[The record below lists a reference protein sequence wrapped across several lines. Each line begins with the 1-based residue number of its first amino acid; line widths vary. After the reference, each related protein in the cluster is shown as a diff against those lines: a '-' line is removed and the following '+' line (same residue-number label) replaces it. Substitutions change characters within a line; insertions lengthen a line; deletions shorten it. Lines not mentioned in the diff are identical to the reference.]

1 MGLLGGA
8 ASGGMQKTY
17 KQNNE
22 LGNRKKSLKDR
33 TKGYDTKGN
42 SKFEKRELTEEQR
55 IEHEARLKKNK
66 RSDLIRIFLV
76 FLIIAAVIGLIAV
89 YG

>member
-1 MGLLGGA
+1 
-8 ASGGMQKTY
+8 MQKSY

-33 TKGYDTKGN
+33 TKGYETKGG
-42 SKFEKRELTEEQR
+42 SKFEKRELTEEQQ

-66 RSDLIRIFLV
+66 RSDQIRIVLV
-76 FLIIAAVIGLIAV
+76 FAIIAAVIGAIAI

>member
-1 MGLLGGA
+1 MGLLGGS
-8 ASGGMQKTY
+8 ASSGMQKTY

-33 TKGYDTKGN
+33 TKGYETKN
-42 SKFEKRELTEEQR
+42 NHKFEKRELSEEQR

-66 RSDLIRIFLV
+66 RSDQIRIVIV
-76 FLIIAAVIGLIAV
+76 FLIIGAVIGAIV
-89 YG
+89 MYG

>member
-1 MGLLGGA
+1 
-8 ASGGMQKTY
+8 MQKTY

-33 TKGYDTKGN
+33 RKGYETKGG
-42 SKFEKRELTEEQR
+42 SKFEKREMTEEQR
-55 IEHEARLKKNK
+55 IAHELALKKNK
-66 RSDLIRIFLV
+66 RSDQIRIV
-76 FLIIAAVIGLIAV
+76 LIFVIIGAVIGAIAI

>member
-1 MGLLGGA
+1 MSLLGGS
-8 ASGGMQKTY
+8 ASSGMQKTY
-17 KQNNE
+17 KQNND

-33 TKGYDTKGN
+33 TKGYETKGS
-42 SKFEKRELTEEQR
+42 SKFENRELSDDQR

-66 RSDLIRIFLV
+66 RSDQIRIVLV
-76 FLIIAAVIGLIAV
+76 FLIIGAVIGAIAI